1 MTVSSSVAH
10 GRSRAVGRRTVI
22 PSPTAGGS
30 GEEST
35 VDVEGLHSNV
45 DGGCLVASTKMEL
58 LGMTVWPGTRLLRM
72 TTIGFL
78 ALLCAISAAA
88 QTPPPLPELPLD
100 SYEPTV
106 REPISEAYEEARAHP
121 DDAARV
127 GILGMVL
134 YAHEQYEF
142 AAPCFERA
150 HAIDPGEG
158 RWAYYRGRAQ
168 LYLGDHEAAAASLA
182 EALRLRPGYLP
193 AEVMR
198 AQALLEAG
206 RVDESL
212 ALYEGLAAAHPDVAE
227 IHYGLGRIHAQR
239 GEPAPAAEHLRR
251 ACELFP
257 AFGAAHFALARVYR
271 DLGERE
277 KAREHLALYQE
288 DKTGWPTLDDPLLAD
303 IVAMRTSATDHLRR
317 GIQLAEHGQLGQAA
331 EAHEAAL
338 EADPTLVQA
347 HVNLI
352 RIYGQLDE
360 GAKVEEHYRAA
371 VELDPNRAEIH
382 YNYGVFLAG
391 HGRSDEAAE
400 AFRRALELNPSYA
413 EAHNNYAYLLMT
425 SGKLDEAARH
435 YRTAIEEKPDYRI
448 AHFNLARILVN
459 QGKLD
464 EAIDHLRH
472 TLTPEDEETPRFTYA
487 LAVALG
493 RAERYH
499 EALGFMEEARQKATA
514 FGQTELLGSIERDL
528 GALQRM
534 TGSR

>member
-1 MTVSSSVAH
+1 
-10 GRSRAVGRRTVI
+10 
-22 PSPTAGGS
+22 
-30 GEEST
+30 
-35 VDVEGLHSNV
+35 
-45 DGGCLVASTKMEL
+45 
-58 LGMTVWPGTRLLRM
+58 MTVWPGTKLLRM
-72 TTIGFL
+72 TTIGLL
-78 ALLCAISAAA
+78 AVLCAVSAPA
-88 QTPPPLPELPLD
+88 QSPPPLPELPLD

-106 REPISEAYEEARAHP
+106 REPISEAYEKARAHP
-121 DDAARV
+121 DDAAYV

-150 HAIDPGEG
+150 DAIDPGEG
-158 RWAYYRGRAQ
+158 RWAYYLGRAQ

-198 AQALLEAG
+198 AQSLLEAG
-206 RVDESL
+206 RGDESL
-212 ALYEGLAAAHPDVAE
+212 SLYERLVAAHPDVAE
-227 IHYGLGRIHAQR
+227 VHYGLGRIHAQR

-277 KAREHLALYQE
+277 KAREHLALYQK

-317 GIQLAEHGQLGQAA
+317 GIQLAEHGQLREAA

-338 EADPTLVQA
+338 EADPSLVQA

-352 RIYGQLDE
+352 RIYGQLEE

-435 YRTAIEEKPDYRI
+435 YHTAIEEKPDYRI

-499 EALGFMEEARQKATA
+499 EALEYMEKAREKATA